1 MVDITKLAHNLAEA
15 GKSEERVNFDVQPI
29 PGEIEVLQVLVDGR
43 AELPVYISVAEDEI
57 LCIVHLFKDQEV
69 KTEKSE
75 ELHLD
80 MLAMNVPMPL
90 SSFAKIGD
98 QYVVF
103 GALSVGSDLA
113 TIVQEIETLTDNSL
127 EAIEALGNYLK

>member
-1 MVDITKLAHNLAEA
+1 MVDISKLADNLAEA

-43 AELPVYISVAEDEI
+43 AELPIYISVAEQEI
-57 LCIVHLFKDQEV
+57 LCIVHLFKDGEV
-69 KTEKSE
+69 QQDKSE
-75 ELHLD
+75 ELHID
-80 MLAMNVPMPL
+80 MLSMNVPMPL

-103 GALSVGSDLA
+103 GALSVSSD
-113 TIVQEIETLTDNSL
+113 IETISDNSL
-127 EAIEALGNYLK
+127 EAIEALGDYLK